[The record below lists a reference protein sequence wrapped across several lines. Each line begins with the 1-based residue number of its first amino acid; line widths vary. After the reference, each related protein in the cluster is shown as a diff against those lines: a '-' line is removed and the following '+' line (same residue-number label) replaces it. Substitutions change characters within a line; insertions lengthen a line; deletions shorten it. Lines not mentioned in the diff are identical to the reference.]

1 MTLGGMSILM
11 VLILSIHERRISSHL
26 FVSSSAFSSMFY
38 SFQDTDISHLWLYLF
53 LSYLFFDTIAI
64 GIDLFISFSD
74 SLLLIYRNATDFY
87 VFILYP
93 ATLTN

>member
-1 MTLGGMSILM
+1 
-11 VLILSIHERRISSHL
+11 
-26 FVSSSAFSSMFY
+26 MFY
-38 SFQDTDISHLWLYLF
+38 SFQCTDISHLWLYLF